1 MYRPS
6 NVPADP
12 AQLPGF
18 LRQELQQLSQSIEAP
33 VFVLNLATSHNPPAK
48 LRDGMTVL
56 ADGVSFNPGSGAGVY
71 TYYGAAWHKLG

>member
-33 VFVLNLATSHNPPAK
+33 DFVLSLATSHSPPAK

-56 ADGVSFNPGSGAGVY
+56 ADGTDWNPGSGAGVY
-71 TYYGAAWHKLG
+71 TYYAAAWHKLG